1 MNRIFSLFLFQA
13 AILLNCQNGKNSEIQ
28 DNNTQKESI
37 KLIEIT
43 SPFSNS
49 NFKLG
54 DKINF
59 TFKKSV
65 DSLNIDS
72 IRLFAENKYITTLS
86 ENVFQYT
93 WNSTDSKL
101 GRISIQATAYSS
113 KTNSYST
120 SMVLQIL
127 SDTKPVEYG
136 YKIIKVYPHSRNSYT
151 QGLIYENGY
160 FYESCGEYGES
171 ALKKTK
177 LETGEI
183 VMSNNMEQNYF
194 GEGLAQYDGKL
205 YQITYREHTCFIYDK
220 KTFEN
225 KGKISYDFAEGWGL
239 EFNGKNF
246 LFTDGGSNIY
256 FLEPQNFTMVDKIE
270 VCDNEDAI
278 SNINELE
285 IIKGLLYAN
294 VYTKNIVLIIN
305 MKNGKVEGKIDFTG
319 ILPASDYANTTD
331 VLNGIAWNPENGH
344 LFITG
349 KKWPKLFE
357 VSIYKK

>member
-1 MNRIFSLFLFQA
+1 MNRNFFFFLFLA
-13 AILLNCQNGKNSEIQ
+13 ASLLNCQNGKNTETS
-28 DNNTQKESI
+28 NTSDQKETI

-43 SPFSNS
+43 NPFSNS
-49 NFKLG
+49 TYKLG

-59 TFKKSV
+59 TFKKTV
-65 DSLNIDS
+65 DAVTIDS
-72 IRLFAENKYITTLS
+72 IRLFAENSYIATLPA
-86 ENVFQYT
+86 NTLQYT
-93 WNSTDSKL
+93 WNCSNSKL
-101 GRISIQATAYSS
+101 GRLGIQATAYFS
-113 KTNSYST
+113 KTSNYTT

-136 YKIIKVYPHSRNSYT
+136 YKIVKVYPHSRNSYT

-183 VMSNNMEQNYF
+183 VMSSNMEQNYF

-205 YQITYREHTCFIYDK
+205 YQLTYREHTCFIYDK
-220 KTFEN
+220 KTLEV
-225 KGKISYDFAEGWGL
+225 KGKINYDFAEGWGL

-246 LFTDGGSNIY
+246 LLTDGGSKIY
-256 FLEPQNFTMVDKIE
+256 FLEPQYFTMVDKIE

-278 SNINELE
+278 DSINELE
-285 IIKGLLYAN
+285 IIKGQLYAN

-305 MKNGKVEGKIDFTG
+305 MKNGKVEGKVDFTG
-319 ILPASDYANTTD
+319 ILPASDYTNTTD

-349 KKWPKLFE
+349 KNWPKLFE